1 MHFIAMA
8 KPKMLV
14 GPVLHFERHCWLGVD
29 TSTIEVGGW
38 KWSGRAGQA

>member
-29 TSTIEVGGW
+29 TGTIEVGGW
-38 KWSGRAGQA
+38 KWSERAGQA